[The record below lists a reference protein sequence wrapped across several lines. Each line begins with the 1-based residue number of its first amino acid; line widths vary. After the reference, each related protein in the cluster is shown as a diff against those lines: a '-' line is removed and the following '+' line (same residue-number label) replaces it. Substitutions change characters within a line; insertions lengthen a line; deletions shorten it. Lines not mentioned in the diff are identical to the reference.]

1 MGQYPNEK
9 LVWVVEDAEKIAS
22 LLIDYLKA
30 KNYRT
35 NWFDS
40 GQGVVDAVR
49 QSPPDLML
57 LDVMLPVVD
66 GMTICKEIRAFSS
79 VPIIF
84 LTAKVE
90 EIDRLLGLELGA
102 DDYICKPFSPREVIA
117 RVTAV
122 LRRTERQ
129 SDGASSNGPFEVLE
143 AQHQIAV
150 NGKALPLT
158 PNEYN
163 LLRTFLKNP
172 GRVFSR
178 DQLLNHLYADFRA
191 VTDRTIDT
199 HIKNLRK
206 KIEARLPGQS
216 LIRAI
221 YGVGYKLE
229 I

>member
-1 MGQYPNEK
+1 MGQYLNEK
-9 LVWVVEDAEKIAS
+9 LVWVVEDSEKIAS

-30 KNYRT
+30 KNFRT
-35 NWFDS
+35 KWFDT
-40 GQGVVDAVR
+40 GKGVVDAVS
-49 QSPPDLML
+49 QSPPDLIL

-66 GMTICKEIRAFSS
+66 GMTICKEIRAFSD

-129 SDGASSNGPFEVLE
+129 GDGGGKGPFEVLE
-143 AQHQIAV
+143 SQHQIAV

-163 LLRTFLKNP
+163 LMKTFLKHP
-172 GRVFSR
+172 GRVYSR
-178 DQLLNHLYADFRA
+178 DQLLDHLYTDFRA